1 MSQLSFDA
9 LFSPA
14 ETPEAVTVKPVMVTT
29 APPAEV
35 VSLSRPVR
43 DSSVSQLDNHRKD
56 FVKLFRETARYH
68 NRFQVFRD
76 FVTMAAV
83 ALENAFLQC
92 DELENEYFQTIAGY
106 EKDDLNRMAR
116 LLALVT
122 SGLDAGM
129 CDFLGSIFME
139 LEISSKEMGQFFTP
153 FSLSEL
159 IAGLV
164 MGQRVQELADG
175 APYITLDEPTCG
187 AGGMVI
193 AAAKV
198 LLDRGYNPQTQLLV
212 QCTDLD
218 PVAARMCYVQL
229 SLLGIPA
236 CVRIGNSLS
245 QKITREMY
253 TPFWYRIKGSR
264 RTF

>member
-1 MSQLSFDA
+1 MSQLSFDS
-9 LFSPA
+9 LFSQ
-14 ETPEAVTVKPVMVTT
+14 PEMPESSAVKPVFVTAVPHADVI
-29 APPAEV
+29 AP
-35 VSLSRPVR
+35 SRPVR
-43 DSSVSQLDNHRKD
+43 DSAVSPLDNHRKD

-68 NRFQVFRD
+68 NRYQVFRD

-83 ALENAFLQC
+83 ALENAILQC

-116 LLALVT
+116 LLTLVT
-122 SGLDAGM
+122 EGLDAGM

-139 LEISSKEMGQFFTP
+139 LEIGSKDMGQFFTP

-175 APYITLDEPTCG
+175 APYVTLNEPTCG

-218 PVAARMCYVQL
+218 PVAARMCFVQL

-253 TPFWYRIKGSR
+253 TPFWYRIKGSC

>member
-1 MSQLSFDA
+1 MSQLSFDS
-9 LFSPA
+9 LFSQS
-14 ETPEAVTVKPVMVTT
+14 EMPESSAVKPVFVTAVPHADVI
-29 APPAEV
+29 AP
-35 VSLSRPVR
+35 SRPVR
-43 DSSVSQLDNHRKD
+43 DSAVSPLDNHRKD

-68 NRFQVFRD
+68 NRYQVFRD

-83 ALENAFLQC
+83 ALENAILQC
-92 DELENEYFQTIAGY
+92 NELENEYFQTIAGY

-122 SGLDAGM
+122 EGLDAGM

-139 LEISSKEMGQFFTP
+139 LEIGSKDMGQFFTP

-175 APYITLDEPTCG
+175 APYVTLDEPTCG

-218 PVAARMCYVQL
+218 PVAARMCFVQL

-253 TPFWYRIKGSR
+253 TPFWYRIKGSC

>member
-1 MSQLSFDA
+1 MSQLSFDS
-9 LFSPA
+9 LFSQP
-14 ETPEAVTVKPVMVTT
+14 EMPEASAVKPVCVTAVPHADVI
-29 APPAEV
+29 AP
-35 VSLSRPVR
+35 SRPVR
-43 DSSVSQLDNHRKD
+43 DSAVSPLDNHRKD

-68 NRFQVFRD
+68 NRYQVFRD
-76 FVTMAAV
+76 IATRAAV
-83 ALENAFLQC
+83 SLENAYLPW

-106 EKDDLNRMAR
+106 ENDDLNRMAR

-122 SGLDAGM
+122 EGLDAGM

-139 LEISSKEMGQFFTP
+139 LEIGSKDMGQFFTP

-175 APYITLDEPTCG
+175 ALYVTLDEPTCG

-218 PVAARMCYVQL
+218 PVAARMCFVQL

-253 TPFWYRIKGSR
+253 TPFWYRIKGSC

>member
-1 MSQLSFDA
+1 MSQLSFDS
-9 LFSPA
+9 LFSQS
-14 ETPEAVTVKPVMVTT
+14 EMPESSAVKPVFVTAVPHADVI
-29 APPAEV
+29 AP
-35 VSLSRPVR
+35 SRPVR
-43 DSSVSQLDNHRKD
+43 DSAVSPLDNHRKD

-68 NRFQVFRD
+68 NRYQVFRD

-122 SGLDAGM
+122 EGLDAGM

-139 LEISSKEMGQFFTP
+139 LEIGSKDMGQFFTP

-175 APYITLDEPTCG
+175 APYVTLDEPTCG

-218 PVAARMCYVQL
+218 PVAARMCFVQL

-253 TPFWYRIKGSR
+253 TPFWYRIKGSC

>member
-1 MSQLSFDA
+1 MSQLSFDS
-9 LFSPA
+9 LFSLP
-14 ETPEAVTVKPVMVTT
+14 ETPEVIALKPVYVATQT
-29 APPAEV
+29 PADV
-35 VSLSRPVR
+35 VSPSRHVR
-43 DSSVSQLDNHRKD
+43 DSSASQLDIHRKE

-68 NRFQVFRD
+68 HRYQVFRD

-83 ALENAFLQC
+83 ALENVILQC
-92 DELENEYFQTIAGY
+92 DELENEYFQTIASY

-116 LLALVT
+116 LLGLVT

-175 APYITLDEPTCG
+175 APYVTLDEPTCG

-218 PVAARMCYVQL
+218 PVAARMCFVQL

-264 RTF
+264 CTF

>member
-1 MSQLSFDA
+1 MPAPFQLN
-9 LFSPA
+9 
-14 ETPEAVTVKPVMVTT
+14 EM
-29 APPAEV
+29 APDLYCI
-35 VSLSRPVR
+35 SIRLI
-43 DSSVSQLDNHRKD
+43 LDQNLTNFK
-56 FVKLFRETARYH
+56 VH
-68 NRFQVFRD
+68 N
-76 FVTMAAV
+76 
-83 ALENAFLQC
+83 
-92 DELENEYFQTIAGY
+92 
-106 EKDDLNRMAR
+106 
-116 LLALVT
+116 
-122 SGLDAGM
+122 
-129 CDFLGSIFME
+129 
-139 LEISSKEMGQFFTP
+139 TP

-175 APYITLDEPTCG
+175 APYVTLDEPTCG

-218 PVAARMCYVQL
+218 PVAARMCFVQL

-253 TPFWYRIKGSR
+253 TPFWYRIKGSC